1 VSDTHIL
8 LLKICVSLYLTVK
21 KEHVSHLYLTVKK
34 EDVSHLY
41 LTVKKEDMH
50 KWKFVDDAFCIY

>member
-1 VSDTHIL
+1 
-8 LLKICVSLYLTVK
+8 
-21 KEHVSHLYLTVKK
+21 VSHLYLTVKK